1 MISAQYGTEFTK
13 GEYGKIKKV
22 YSIWVCMNP
31 PKERRNTITQYS
43 IQEKHIIGE
52 AVEQVQNYD
61 LMSAVMICLGDEDD
75 KNYGGLLKFLE
86 VLLSEEKSPETKKE
100 ILETEFEVPMT
111 QTLEGEVRYMCNL
124 SQGVAERA
132 MEKGVAKGLQ
142 QGENRATLV
151 AIQNLMKNANL
162 TADKAMDMLGIA
174 QADRANYKEQ
184 LRS

>member
-52 AVEQVQNYD
+52 AVEQVRNYD

-111 QTLEGEVRYMCNL
+111 QTLESEVRYMCNL

-132 MEKGVAKGLQ
+132 MEKGVA
-142 QGENRATLV
+142 QGENRAMLT
-151 AIQNLMKNANL
+151 AIRNLMETL
-162 TADKAMDMLGIA
+162 GVTSDKAMDALKVPEE
-174 QADRANYKEQ
+174 DRAKYKEQ

>member
-1 MISAQYGTEFTK
+1 M
-13 GEYGKIKKV
+13 
-22 YSIWVCMNP
+22 
-31 PKERRNTITQYS
+31 
-43 IQEKHIIGE
+43 
-52 AVEQVQNYD
+52 
-61 LMSAVMICLGDEDD
+61 GDEDD

>member
-1 MISAQYGTEFTK
+1 MAS
-13 GEYGKIKKV
+13 
-22 YSIWVCMNP
+22 
-31 PKERRNTITQYS
+31 
-43 IQEKHIIGE
+43 
-52 AVEQVQNYD
+52 D
-61 LMSAVMICLGDEDD
+61 LICLGDEDD

-111 QTLEGEVRYMCNL
+111 QTLESEVRYMCNL

-132 MEKGVAKGLQ
+132 MEKGVAQGVV

-162 TADKAMDMLGIA
+162 TADKAMDMLGVA
-174 QADRANYKEQ
+174 QADRAKYKEQ